1 MYMWNAEAAKA
12 RPGSKIVLEAAP
24 LKAAGGLAELLSNHA
39 DAIVDEAAPDRER
52 RYAVERLFRAL
63 TDLSADGQ
71 AIRRPLAFR
80 TLVAVTETGD
90 DKLREII
97 DVLRRDG
104 VSFLLPYSKEPI
116 AEGTTIDIAHESLIR
131 QWKALSTWVGKEARA
146 AQEWRY
152 LVHAAE
158 RKVILTGP
166 PLRDAV
172 QFRDETKPTA
182 AWAERYGGSFDSVAY
197 LIKDSL
203 AHKRRNAWS
212 RAAATAGVLA
222 FLAYWGYSTYE
233 DQSRRQQA
241 TIDKLTMEQQRL
253 ATEQHRVIAAQ
264 NFELAVTFAQK
275 LLDKLG
281 ASVERGEITVK
292 GANAMLGVATEVV
305 AQVRNVEITT
315 KTIALLVHLGHT
327 AHDIHMALGNITQ
340 AYESAKEARDAAE
353 KLLATSPDSPAVLQF
368 LYGSVWRMADAISYR
383 GVTRAIQQQALAEY
397 LEAQE
402 LARRL
407 AEMSPE
413 DGARQRDL
421 MFVHQKIGDT
431 RQALGDLD
439 AAMAEYRTAL
449 ALIQNVVAG
458 APENRGWRRDVA
470 TTLRRIGQLQSAKND
485 FDGALEQL
493 KAALEIMT
501 GLVQEDPYDNVTQ
514 SNFASNHRDIA
525 VTYAQRGD
533 LNAALAAYRSAI
545 AIQERLSARD
555 RDNATWQFSLAA
567 FHTGLGGVLR
577 RQNDLAGALEQYR
590 QAYGLRQQLALKDPT
605 NPGRQNSLA
614 FAGISVADLLY
625 AQKQNLDE
633 AVKLWRAAIEI
644 LDEARPRYDR
654 NVFDCYI
661 KIGDILLL
669 KDDREGA
676 LKEYKVAWA
685 IARDI
690 AAKNTSSVIWQRN
703 LTISYIKIGDL
714 LASQERSREALEHY
728 EKALEIVTALAVK
741 DPKSNEWS
749 ALVESLKAKI
759 QKLQS
764 LVLKP

>member
-1 MYMWNAEAAKA
+1 
-12 RPGSKIVLEAAP
+12 
-24 LKAAGGLAELLSNHA
+24 
-39 DAIVDEAAPDRER
+39 
-52 RYAVERLFRAL
+52 
-63 TDLSADGQ
+63 
-71 AIRRPLAFR
+71 
-80 TLVAVTETGD
+80 
-90 DKLREII
+90 
-97 DVLRRDG
+97 
-104 VSFLLPYSKEPI
+104 
-116 AEGTTIDIAHESLIR
+116 
-131 QWKALSTWVGKEARA
+131 
-146 AQEWRY
+146 
-152 LVHAAE
+152 
-158 RKVILTGP
+158 
-166 PLRDAV
+166 
-172 QFRDETKPTA
+172 
-182 AWAERYGGSFDSVAY
+182 
-197 LIKDSL
+197 
-203 AHKRRNAWS
+203 
-212 RAAATAGVLA
+212 
-222 FLAYWGYSTYE
+222 
-233 DQSRRQQA
+233 
-241 TIDKLTMEQQRL
+241 MEQQRL

-383 GVTRAIQQQALAEY
+383 GVTPAIQQQALAEY

-545 AIQERLSARD
+545 AIQERLE
-555 RDNATWQFSLAA
+555 
-567 FHTGLGGVLR
+567 
-577 RQNDLAGALEQYR
+577 RQG
-590 QAYGLRQQLALKDPT
+590 
-605 NPGRQNSLA
+605 S
-614 FAGISVADLLY
+614 
-625 AQKQNLDE
+625 
-633 AVKLWRAAIEI
+633 
-644 LDEARPRYDR
+644 
-654 NVFDCYI
+654 
-661 KIGDILLL
+661 
-669 KDDREGA
+669 
-676 LKEYKVAWA
+676 
-685 IARDI
+685 
-690 AAKNTSSVIWQRN
+690 
-703 LTISYIKIGDL
+703 
-714 LASQERSREALEHY
+714 
-728 EKALEIVTALAVK
+728 
-741 DPKSNEWS
+741 
-749 ALVESLKAKI
+749 
-759 QKLQS
+759 
-764 LVLKP
+764 